1 MPYQSF
7 NMLVVTGANG
17 FLGAHVVMSLLQ
29 KGFKVKAL
37 RRSHSDMSEYHD
49 IARWRLNDQQDL
61 LKNVEWCEAD
71 ITNILE
77 LDTAFEGASYVFHCA
92 AVVAFKGKNTTM
104 MKVNAE
110 GTANVVNACLKAGVS
125 KLIYASSTAAL
136 GRTDNNKTITEDT
149 QWTDDDNNTEYAISK
164 HLAELEVWRGME
176 EGLDVFVVN
185 PGIILGEGKWEK
197 GSCRLFF
204 NIKNGFKLYTQGI
217 NGFVGVRDLAEAMT
231 GLGMTDLK
239 NKRFLMVS
247 ENISYKQLFE
257 WIAEALKVKAPSI
270 EIKPSYLIWLKWPI
284 KLYAW
289 LNPKSTISYE
299 TLKTS
304 LKKNYYDSKAIKDAG
319 FTFTPIQQVVKDT
332 ATHL

>member
-29 KGFKVKAL
+29 KGAEVKAL
-37 RRSHSDMSEYHD
+37 RRSNSDMSEYHD
-49 IARWRLNDQQDL
+49 IARARLKDL
-61 LKNVEWCEAD
+61 SLLEKVQWIEAD
-71 ITNILE
+71 ITDILS
-77 LDTAFEGASYVFHCA
+77 LDAAFEGVSHVFHCA

-110 GTANVVNACLKAGVS
+110 GTANVVNACLKANVK

-136 GRTDNNKTITEDT
+136 GRTDNNKTISEET
-149 QWTDDDNNTEYAISK
+149 QWADDDNNTEYAVSK

-176 EGLDVFVVN
+176 EGLDVFIVN
-185 PGIILGEGKWEK
+185 PGIILGVGKWSK
-197 GSCRLFF
+197 GSCRLFY
-204 NIKNGFKLYTQGI
+204 NIKNGFKLFTKGI
-217 NGFVGVRDLAEAMT
+217 NGFVGVTDVAEAMT
-231 GLGMTDLK
+231 GLGMTEIK

-247 ENISYKQLFE
+247 ENLSYQQLFE
-257 WIAEALKVKAPSI
+257 MMASALKVKAPSI
-270 EIKPSYLIWLKWPI
+270 EIKPSYLLWLKWPI
-284 KLYAW
+284 KIFAW

-304 LKKNYYDSKAIKDAG
+304 LKQHYYDSSAIQKEG
-319 FTFTPIQQVVKDT
+319 FQFTPVKEVVEET
-332 ATHL
+332 VRYQ